1 MKTEEFFDAIIE
13 NFGKLKRQSFVIDSI
28 AKEWIASL
36 EQGGK
41 IIFCGNGGSAAD
53 SQHLSA
59 ELVGR
64 YKINRPALAAV
75 SLTVD
80 TSALTAIANDFGY
93 DQIFSRQLEG
103 IGQKGD
109 CLVGISTSGNSQN
122 IVNAFMK
129 AKEMGIKTI
138 AFTGEGGG
146 KMKELADICLN
157 VPSSV
162 TNNIQEMH
170 IACGHI
176 LCEIVAKHFFQN
188 VHKTSSFPLRARG
201 ASL

>member
-1 MKTEEFFDAIIE
+1 MKTEVFFDAIIE
-13 NFGKLKRQSFVIDSI
+13 NFAKLKQQSPIIDRI
-28 AKEWIASL
+28 AKEWIAAL
-36 EQGGK
+36 ERGNK

-64 YKINRPALAAV
+64 YKIDRSSLAAV

-80 TSALTAIANDFGY
+80 TSAITAIGNDFGY
-93 DQIFSRQLEG
+93 DQVFSRQLEG
-103 IGQKGD
+103 IGKRGD

-122 IVNAFMK
+122 VVNAFLK

-176 LCEIVAKHFFQN
+176 LCELVEKHFFA
-188 VHKTSSFPLRARG
+188 K
-201 ASL
+201 

>member
-1 MKTEEFFDAIIE
+1 MKIEQHLNTIIE
-13 NFGKLKRQSFVIDSI
+13 NFEKLKQFAPCLEEI
-28 AKEWIASL
+28 AKAWIASL
-36 EQGGK
+36 EQGNK
-41 IIFCGNGGSAAD
+41 IMFCGNGGSAGD
-53 SQHLSA
+53 SQHLAA

-64 YKINRPALAAV
+64 YKINRPALPALA
-75 SLTVD
+75 LTVD

-93 DQIFSRQLEG
+93 EQVFSRQVEG
-103 IGQKGD
+103 LGRAGD

-122 IVNAFMK
+122 IVNAFIK
-129 AKEMGIKTI
+129 AKETGIKTI

-176 LCEIVAKHFFQN
+176 LCDMAEKHFFA
-188 VHKTSSFPLRARG
+188 KKE
-201 ASL
+201 

>member
-1 MKTEEFFDAIIE
+1 MKIEQHIDSIIE
-13 NFGKLKRQSFVIDSI
+13 NFVKLKVCAPCIEDI
-28 AKEWIASL
+28 AAAWIASL
-36 EQGGK
+36 AQGNK
-41 IIFCGNGGSAAD
+41 IMFCGNGGSAAD

-64 YKINRPALAAV
+64 YKMNRPALSAL

-93 DQIFSRQLEG
+93 EQVFSRQVEG
-103 IGQKGD
+103 IGKAGD

-122 IVNAFMK
+122 IVNAFLK

-146 KMKELADICLN
+146 KMKEIADLCLN

-176 LCEIVAKHFFQN
+176 LCDMVEKHFFES
-188 VHKTSSFPLRARG
+188 T
-201 ASL
+201 

>member
-1 MKTEEFFDAIIE
+1 MNTEKLIEIIIE
-13 NFGKLKRQSFVIDSI
+13 NFQNLKALSPTIDQI
-28 AKEWIASL
+28 AQIWIQTLNADN
-36 EQGGK
+36 K

-64 YKINRPALAAV
+64 YKMNRPSLPAV

-80 TSALTAIANDFGY
+80 TSAITAIANDFGY
-93 DQIFSRQLEG
+93 EQIFARQLEG
-103 IGQKGD
+103 IGKKGD

-122 IVNAFMK
+122 IVNAFAK
-129 AKEMGIKTI
+129 AKEIGIKTI

-157 VPSSV
+157 VPSGI

-176 LCEIVAKHFFQN
+176 LCEKVEKHFFAN
-188 VHKTSSFPLRARG
+188 
-201 ASL
+201 

>member
-1 MKTEEFFDAIIE
+1 MKTEVFFDTIID
-13 NFGKLKRQSFVIDSI
+13 NFAKLKQQSSVVDGI
-28 AKEWIASL
+28 AAEWIAAL
-36 EQGGK
+36 EHGNK

-64 YKINRPALAAV
+64 YKINRPSLASL

-93 DQIFSRQLEG
+93 EQVFARQLEG
-103 IGQKGD
+103 VGKKGD

-122 IVNAFMK
+122 IVNAFLK
-129 AKEMGIKTI
+129 AKEMGIKTV
-138 AFTGEGGG
+138 AFTGESGG

-157 VPSSV
+157 VPSAV

-176 LCEIVAKHFFQN
+176 LCEIVEKHFFQN
-188 VHKTSSFPLRARG
+188 
-201 ASL
+201 

>member
-1 MKTEEFFDAIIE
+1 MKTEVFFDIIIE
-13 NFGKLKRQSFVIDSI
+13 NFGKLKMQSCVIDSI
-28 AKEWIASL
+28 AKEWIAVL
-36 EQGGK
+36 ERGNK

-64 YKINRPALAAV
+64 YKINRPSLASL

-93 DQIFSRQLEG
+93 DQVFSRQLEG
-103 IGQKGD
+103 VGKTGD

-122 IVNAFMK
+122 IVNAFLK

-138 AFTGEGGG
+138 AFTGGSGGR
-146 KMKELADICLN
+146 MKDLADMCLN

-176 LCEIVAKHFFQN
+176 LCELVEKHFF
-188 VHKTSSFPLRARG
+188 A
-201 ASL
+201 

>member
-1 MKTEEFFDAIIE
+1 MKTEVFFDTIIE
-13 NFGKLKRQSFVIDSI
+13 NFGKLKKQSLIIDSI
-28 AKEWIASL
+28 AKEWIDAL
-36 EQGGK
+36 ERGNK

-64 YKINRPALAAV
+64 YKINRPSLASV

-93 DQIFSRQLEG
+93 DQVFSRQLEG
-103 IGQKGD
+103 VGKTGD

-122 IVNAFMK
+122 IVNAFVQ
-129 AKEMGIKTI
+129 AKKMGIKTV

-176 LCEIVAKHFFQN
+176 LCELVEKHFF
-188 VHKTSSFPLRARG
+188 A
-201 ASL
+201 

>member
-1 MKTEEFFDAIIE
+1 M
-13 NFGKLKRQSFVIDSI
+13 
-28 AKEWIASL
+28 SL
-36 EQGGK
+36 AQGNK
-41 IIFCGNGGSAAD
+41 IMFCGNGGSAAD
-53 SQHLSA
+53 SQHLAA

-64 YKINRPALAAV
+64 YKINRSAIPAM

-93 DQIFSRQLEG
+93 EQVFVRQVEG
-103 IGQKGD
+103 LGKAGD

-122 IVNAFMK
+122 IVNAFLK

-146 KMKELADICLN
+146 KMRELADICLN
-157 VPSSV
+157 VPSSA

-176 LCEIVAKHFFQN
+176 LCDIVEKYFF
-188 VHKTSSFPLRARG
+188 AC
-201 ASL
+201 

>member
-1 MKTEEFFDAIIE
+1 MKIEQHLDTIIE
-13 NFGKLKRQSFVIDSI
+13 NFLKLKAYAPSMEEI
-28 AKEWIASL
+28 AKAWITSL
-36 EQGGK
+36 EQGNK
-41 IIFCGNGGSAAD
+41 IMFCGNGGSAGD

-64 YKINRPALAAV
+64 YKMNRPALSAL

-93 DQIFSRQLEG
+93 EHVFSRQVEG
-103 IGQKGD
+103 LGKAGD

-122 IVNAFMK
+122 IVNAFLK
-129 AKEMGIKTI
+129 AKEMSIKTI
-138 AFTGEGGG
+138 AFTGESGG

-176 LCEIVAKHFFQN
+176 LCDMVEKHFF
-188 VHKTSSFPLRARG
+188 A
-201 ASL
+201 A

>member
-1 MKTEEFFDAIIE
+1 MKIEQHLAVIIE
-13 NFGKLKRQSFVIDSI
+13 NFSKLKSKSSCIEEI
-28 AKEWIASL
+28 ADAWIMSL
-36 EQGGK
+36 AQGNK
-41 IIFCGNGGSAAD
+41 IMFCGNGGSAAD
-53 SQHLSA
+53 SQHLAA

-64 YKINRPALAAV
+64 YKINRSAIPAM

-93 DQIFSRQLEG
+93 EQVFVRQVEG
-103 IGQKGD
+103 LGKAGD

-122 IVNAFMK
+122 IVNAFLK

-146 KMKELADICLN
+146 KMRELADICLN
-157 VPSSV
+157 VPSSA

-176 LCEIVAKHFFQN
+176 LCDIVEKYFF
-188 VHKTSSFPLRARG
+188 AC
-201 ASL
+201 

>member
-1 MKTEEFFDAIIE
+1 MKTEVFFDTIID
-13 NFGKLKRQSFVIDSI
+13 NFAKLKQQSSVVDDIV
-28 AKEWIASL
+28 AEWIAAL
-36 EQGGK
+36 EHGNK

-64 YKINRPALAAV
+64 YKINRPSLASL

-93 DQIFSRQLEG
+93 EQVFARQLEG
-103 IGQKGD
+103 VGKKGD

-122 IVNAFMK
+122 IVNAFLK
-129 AKEMGIKTI
+129 AKDMGIKTI
-138 AFTGEGGG
+138 AFTGGSGG
-146 KMKELADICLN
+146 KMKDSADYAIN
-157 VPSSV
+157 VPSDT
-162 TNNIQEMH
+162 TNHIQEMH

-176 LCEIVAKHFFQN
+176 VCELVEKHFFQ
-188 VHKTSSFPLRARG
+188 K
-201 ASL
+201 

>member
-1 MKTEEFFDAIIE
+1 MKIEQHIDIVIE
-13 NFGKLKRQSFVIDSI
+13 NFSKLKSCAPCIEQI
-28 AKEWIASL
+28 AKLWIASL
-36 EQGGK
+36 EQGNK
-41 IIFCGNGGSAAD
+41 IMFCGNGGSAGD

-64 YKINRPALAAV
+64 YKINRPALPALA
-75 SLTVD
+75 LTVD
-80 TSALTAIANDFGY
+80 TSAITAIANDFGY
-93 DQIFSRQLEG
+93 EQVFSRQVEG
-103 IGQKGD
+103 LGKAGD

-122 IVNAFMK
+122 IVNAFLK
-129 AKEMGIKTI
+129 AKEIGINTI

-146 KMKELADICLN
+146 KMKEIADICLN

-176 LCEIVAKHFFQN
+176 LCDIVEKHFFA
-188 VHKTSSFPLRARG
+188 K
-201 ASL
+201 

>member
-1 MKTEEFFDAIIE
+1 MKTEVFFDTIIE
-13 NFGKLKRQSFVIDSI
+13 NFGKLKMQSSIIDSI
-28 AKEWIASL
+28 AKEWIAAL
-36 EQGGK
+36 EQGNK

-64 YKINRPALAAV
+64 YKINRPSLAAV

-93 DQIFSRQLEG
+93 EQVFSRQLEG
-103 IGQKGD
+103 LGKSGD

-122 IVNAFMK
+122 IVNAFIK
-129 AKEMGIKTI
+129 AKEMGVKTI

-176 LCEIVAKHFFQN
+176 VCELVEKHFFQ
-188 VHKTSSFPLRARG
+188 K
-201 ASL
+201 